1 MNKHEYLQARKN
13 WTTEYN
19 LLSEE
24 IRAARADLREKQRAF
39 AALGWDNF
47 WRFNGV
53 SSSEAP
59 GWLRYK
65 SLSTEDQRLLRAI
78 PRRELS
84 DAQTRLLALRKKANE
99 AIEAVH
105 QLKVEAGQR
114 WQCTRS

>member
-1 MNKHEYLQARKN
+1 MNKNDYLQARKN
-13 WTTEYN
+13 WTIEYN

-24 IRAARADLREKQRAF
+24 IRAARTELREKQRAF

-47 WRFNGV
+47 WRYNG
-53 SSSEAP
+53 SSSIEAP

-65 SLSTEDQRLLRAI
+65 ALSREDQRLLYSI
-78 PRRELS
+78 PHREMS

-99 AIEAVH
+99 AIEVVH

-114 WQCTRS
+114 WQCTKS